1 MKGAPDP
8 APARRRRS
16 PAVLTDR
23 GNRRSAPP
31 MRDDSGPMFRAP
43 HSESLNPSFAA
54 PPRRLLPAAVLV
66 AALPAAFACGPAAE
80 PPPSDPYGVPG
91 AAARFALSRD
101 LVVEKLGAPLLAA
114 MRNHDIELWLVV
126 DRENNPDPLH
136 DEVGGGFSGVRGARL
151 FFDDGG
157 ERPQRI
163 YIGSHEHP
171 ANSVVGQAFDE
182 KIYYGYHPDG
192 ITPHLRAAVSERDP
206 ARIGVNTSPTLP
218 EADGLTAGLRDF
230 LEEALGP
237 RYAARMVSAE
247 LLVRDFRLART
258 AAETDAYRRLLEWSA
273 RWMTEALSREVI
285 TPGVTTAAD
294 VAWWLQ
300 DRALEL
306 GLTGGGTVRVVREGE
321 LLPVHAPDLPILPGD
336 ILSIDGGLQFLH
348 FAVDIKRAAYV
359 LGPGETE
366 FPENLAQAWRDTTA
380 FGERYASLMIPG
392 TVGHELW
399 SALGEEAKAAG
410 YRSVGPD
417 AGGDAVTTTEPE
429 IGVYGHS
436 VGNVAHDI
444 GARIADNLPF
454 AYGDRVGFAL
464 ADSEW
469 VSIEFHLST
478 PIPEWDGK
486 TWYARFEETAA
497 VTPAG
502 AEWLI
507 PFQTELFLIP
517 SEP

>member
-1 MKGAPDP
+1 MT
-8 APARRRRS
+8 
-16 PAVLTDR
+16 VLTAL
-23 GNRRSAPP
+23 RS
-31 MRDDSGPMFRAP
+31 R
-43 HSESLNPSFAA
+43 H
-54 PPRRLLPAAVLV
+54 LLPAVV
-66 AALPAAFACGPAAE
+66 FPAALACSPAAE
-80 PPPSDPYGVPG
+80 PPPDPYGVPG
-91 AAARFALSRD
+91 AAERFAVSRD
-101 LVVEKLGAPLLAA
+101 IVVEKLGAPLLAA
-114 MRNHDIELWLVV
+114 MRNHEIDLWLVV

-136 DEVGGGFSGVRGARL
+136 EEVGGGFSGVRGARL
-151 FFDDGG
+151 FHDDGG
-157 ERPQRI
+157 ERPRRL

-182 KIYYGYHPDG
+182 KTYYGYHPDG
-192 ITPHLRAAVSERDP
+192 ITPHLRAAVERLDP
-206 ARIGVNTSPTLP
+206 ASIGVNTSPTLP

-237 RYAARMVSAE
+237 EYAARMVSAE

-258 AAETDAYRRLLEWSA
+258 GRETETYRRLLEWTA
-273 RWMTEALSREVI
+273 RWMTEALSRRVI
-285 TPGVTTAAD
+285 TPGVTTAED
-294 VAWWLQ
+294 LAWWLQ

-306 GLTGGGTVRVVREGE
+306 GMTGGGTVRVVREGD
-321 LLPVHAPDLPILPGD
+321 LLPIHSPDIPIEPGD
-336 ILSIDGGLQFLH
+336 ILSIDGGLKFLH

-359 LGPGETE
+359 LRPGETG
-366 FPENLAQAWRDTTA
+366 FPESLASAWRDTVE

-399 SALGEEAKAAG
+399 SALGAEAQADG

-444 GARIADNLPF
+444 GARVADNLPF

-464 ADSEW
+464 RESEW

-497 VTPAG
+497 VTPNG

-507 PFQTELFLIP
+507 PYQRDLILIP
-517 SEP
+517 SGE

>member
-1 MKGAPDP
+1 MT
-8 APARRRRS
+8 
-16 PAVLTDR
+16 VLTAL
-23 GNRRSAPP
+23 RS
-31 MRDDSGPMFRAP
+31 R
-43 HSESLNPSFAA
+43 HSLPA
-54 PPRRLLPAAVLV
+54 LVLPAAL
-66 AALPAAFACGPAAE
+66 ACSPAEE
-80 PPPSDPYGVPG
+80 PPPDPYGVPG
-91 AAARFALSRD
+91 AAERFAVSRD
-101 LVVEKLGAPLLAA
+101 IVVEKLGAPLLAA
-114 MRNHDIELWLVV
+114 MRNHDIDLWLVV

-136 DEVGGGFSGVRGARL
+136 EEVGGGFSGVRGARL
-151 FFDDGG
+151 FHDDGG
-157 ERPQRI
+157 ERPRRL
-163 YIGSHEHP
+163 YLGSHEHP

-182 KIYYGYHPDG
+182 KTYYGYHPDG
-192 ITPHLRAAVSERDP
+192 ITPHLRAAVERLDP
-206 ARIGVNTSPTLP
+206 ERIGVNTSPTLP

-230 LEEALGP
+230 LEGALGP
-237 RYAARMVSAE
+237 KYAARMVSAE

-258 AAETDAYRRLLEWSA
+258 ERETETYRRLLEWTA
-273 RWMTEALSREVI
+273 RWMTEALSRRVI
-285 TPGVTTAAD
+285 TPGVTTAED
-294 VAWWLQ
+294 LAWWLQ

-306 GLTGGGTVRVVREGE
+306 GMTGGGTVRVVREGD
-321 LLPVHAPDLPILPGD
+321 LLPIHAPDIPIEPGD
-336 ILSIDGGLQFLH
+336 ILSIDGGLKFLH

-359 LGPGETE
+359 LPPGETG
-366 FPENLAQAWRDTTA
+366 FPESLASAWRDTVE
-380 FGERYASLMIPG
+380 FGERYASRMIPG

-399 SALGEEAKAAG
+399 SALGEEAKANG

-444 GARIADNLPF
+444 GARVADNLPF

-464 ADSEW
+464 RDTEW

-497 VTPAG
+497 VTPNG

-507 PFQTELFLIP
+507 PYQRDLILIP
-517 SEP
+517 SGE

>member
-1 MKGAPDP
+1 MT
-8 APARRRRS
+8 
-16 PAVLTDR
+16 VLTALR
-23 GNRRSAPP
+23 
-31 MRDDSGPMFRAP
+31 
-43 HSESLNPSFAA
+43 
-54 PPRRLLPAAVLV
+54 PRNLLPTLLLPAAL
-66 AALPAAFACGPAAE
+66 ACSPAAE
-80 PPPSDPYGVPG
+80 PPPDPYGVPG
-91 AAARFALSRD
+91 AAERFAVSRD
-101 LVVEKLGAPLLAA
+101 IVVEKLGAPLLAA
-114 MRNHDIELWLVV
+114 MRNQDIDLWLVV

-136 DEVGGGFSGVRGARL
+136 EEVGGGFSGVRGARL
-151 FFDDGG
+151 FHDDGG
-157 ERPQRI
+157 ERPRRL

-182 KIYYGYHPDG
+182 KTYYGYHPDG
-192 ITPHLRAAVSERDP
+192 ITPHLRAAVERLDP
-206 ARIGVNTSPTLP
+206 ERIGVNTSPTLP

-230 LEEALGP
+230 LEEALGSE
-237 RYAARMVSAE
+237 YAARMVSAE

-258 AAETDAYRRLLEWSA
+258 ERETETYRRLLEWTA
-273 RWMTEALSREVI
+273 RWMTEALSRRAI
-285 TPGVTTAAD
+285 TPGVTTAED
-294 VAWWLQ
+294 LVWWLQ

-306 GLTGGGTVRVVREGE
+306 GMTGGGTVRVVREGD
-321 LLPVHAPDLPILPGD
+321 LLPIHAPDIPIEPGD
-336 ILSIDGGLQFLH
+336 ILSIDGGLKFLH

-359 LGPGETE
+359 LRPGETE
-366 FPENLAQAWRDTTA
+366 FPESLASAWRDTVE

-399 SALGEEAKAAG
+399 SALGAEAQEDG

-444 GARIADNLPF
+444 GARVADNLPF

-464 ADSEW
+464 RESEW

-497 VTPAG
+497 VAPNG

-507 PFQTELFLIP
+507 PYQRDLILIP
-517 SEP
+517 SGE

>member
-1 MKGAPDP
+1 MPHSRPSHAVPILPLAALTLGLAACSP
-8 APARRRRS
+8 APEE
-16 PAVLTDR
+16 PA
-23 GNRRSAPP
+23 P
-31 MRDDSGPMFRAP
+31 
-43 HSESLNPSFAA
+43 
-54 PPRRLLPAAVLV
+54 
-66 AALPAAFACGPAAE
+66 
-80 PPPSDPYGVPG
+80 DPYGVPG
-91 AAARFALSRD
+91 AAERFALSRD
-101 LVVEKLGAPLLAA
+101 LVVGKLGAPLLDA
-114 MRNHDIELWLVV
+114 MRAHGIALWLVM

-136 DEVGGGFSGVRGARL
+136 AEVGGGFSGVRGVRL
-151 FFDDGG
+151 FHDDGG
-157 ERPQRI
+157 DRPRRI

-182 KIYYGYHPDG
+182 KTYYGYHPDG
-192 ITPHLRAAVSERDP
+192 VTPHLRAAIERLDP
-206 ARIGVNTSPTLP
+206 ERIGVNTSPTLP

-230 LEEALGP
+230 LEDALGP

-258 AAETDAYRRLLEWSA
+258 AAETETYRRLLEWSA

-285 TPGVTTAAD
+285 TPGETTAED

-300 DRALEL
+300 DRALAL

-321 LLPVHAPDLPILPGD
+321 LLPIHSPAHPILPGD
-336 ILSIDGGLQFLH
+336 IVGIDGGLKFLH

-359 LGPGETE
+359 LRPGETV
-366 FPENLAQAWRDTTA
+366 FPENLAAAWRDTVA
-380 FGERYASLMIPG
+380 FGEGYAARMIPG

-399 SALGEEAKAAG
+399 SALGEEAQAAG

-429 IGVYGHS
+429 VGVYGHS

-444 GARIADNLPF
+444 GARVADNLPF

-464 ADSEW
+464 QESEW
-469 VSIEFHLST
+469 VSVEFHLST

-497 VTPAG
+497 VTPDG

-507 PFQTELFLIP
+507 PIQTELFLIP
-517 SEP
+517 SDE

>member
-1 MKGAPDP
+1 MT
-8 APARRRRS
+8 
-16 PAVLTDR
+16 VLTAL
-23 GNRRSAPP
+23 RSRP
-31 MRDDSGPMFRAP
+31 
-43 HSESLNPSFAA
+43 SLPA
-54 PPRRLLPAAVLV
+54 LVLPAAL
-66 AALPAAFACGPAAE
+66 ACSPTPE
-80 PPPSDPYGVPG
+80 PPPDPYGVPG
-91 AAARFALSRD
+91 AAERFAVSRD
-101 LVVEKLGAPLLAA
+101 IVVEKLGAPLLAA
-114 MRNHDIELWLVV
+114 MRNHDIDLWLVV

-136 DEVGGGFSGVRGARL
+136 EEVGGGFSGVRGARL
-151 FFDDGG
+151 FHDDGG
-157 ERPQRI
+157 ERPRRL
-163 YIGSHEHP
+163 YLGSHEHP

-182 KIYYGYHPDG
+182 KTYYGYHPDG
-192 ITPHLRAAVSERDP
+192 ITPHLRAAIERLDP
-206 ARIGVNTSPTLP
+206 ERIGVNTSPTLP

-237 RYAARMVSAE
+237 KYAARMVSAE
-247 LLVRDFRLART
+247 LVVRDFRLART
-258 AAETDAYRRLLEWSA
+258 GRETETYRRLLEWTA
-273 RWMTEALSREVI
+273 RWMTEALSRRVI
-285 TPGVTTAAD
+285 TPGVTTAED
-294 VAWWLQ
+294 LAWWLQ

-306 GLTGGGTVRVVREGE
+306 GMTGGGTVRVVREGD
-321 LLPVHAPDLPILPGD
+321 LLPIHAPDIPIEPGD
-336 ILSIDGGLQFLH
+336 ILSIDGGLKFLH

-359 LGPGETE
+359 LRPGETG
-366 FPENLAQAWRDTTA
+366 FPESLASAWRDTVE
-380 FGERYASLMIPG
+380 FGERYASRMIPG

-399 SALGEEAKAAG
+399 SALGEEATANG

-444 GARIADNLPF
+444 GARVADNLPF

-464 ADSEW
+464 RDTEW

-497 VTPAG
+497 VTPNG

-507 PFQTELFLIP
+507 PYQRDLILIP
-517 SEP
+517 SGE

>member
-1 MKGAPDP
+1 MT
-8 APARRRRS
+8 
-16 PAVLTDR
+16 VLTALR
-23 GNRRSAPP
+23 
-31 MRDDSGPMFRAP
+31 
-43 HSESLNPSFAA
+43 
-54 PPRRLLPAAVLV
+54 PRHLLPAVV
-66 AALPAAFACGPAAE
+66 FPAALACSPAAE
-80 PPPSDPYGVPG
+80 PPPDPYGVPG
-91 AAARFALSRD
+91 AAERFAISRD
-101 LVVEKLGAPLLAA
+101 IVVEKLGAPLLAA
-114 MRNHDIELWLVV
+114 MRNHEIDLWLVV

-136 DEVGGGFSGVRGARL
+136 EEVGGGFSGVRGARL
-151 FFDDGG
+151 FHDDGG
-157 ERPQRI
+157 ERPRRL

-182 KIYYGYHPDG
+182 KTYYGYHPDG
-192 ITPHLRAAVSERDP
+192 ITPHLRAAVERLDP
-206 ARIGVNTSPTLP
+206 ASIGVNTSPTLP

-237 RYAARMVSAE
+237 EYAARMVSAE

-258 AAETDAYRRLLEWSA
+258 GRETETYRRLLEWTA
-273 RWMTEALSREVI
+273 RWMTEALSRRVI
-285 TPGVTTAAD
+285 TPGVTTAED
-294 VAWWLQ
+294 LAWWLQ

-306 GLTGGGTVRVVREGE
+306 GMTGGGTVRVVREGD
-321 LLPVHAPDLPILPGD
+321 LLPIHSPDIPIEPGD
-336 ILSIDGGLQFLH
+336 ILSIDGGLKFLH

-359 LGPGETE
+359 LRPGETE
-366 FPENLAQAWRDTTA
+366 FPESLASAWRDTVE

-399 SALGEEAKAAG
+399 SALGAEAQADG

-444 GARIADNLPF
+444 GARVADNLPF

-464 ADSEW
+464 RESEW

-478 PIPEWDGK
+478 PIPEWEGK

-497 VTPAG
+497 VTPNG

-507 PFQTELFLIP
+507 PYQRDLILIP
-517 SEP
+517 SGE

>member
-1 MKGAPDP
+1 MT
-8 APARRRRS
+8 
-16 PAVLTDR
+16 VLTAL
-23 GNRRSAPP
+23 RS
-31 MRDDSGPMFRAP
+31 RY
-43 HSESLNPSFAA
+43 SLPA
-54 PPRRLLPAAVLV
+54 LVLPAAL
-66 AALPAAFACGPAAE
+66 ACSPEAE
-80 PPPSDPYGVPG
+80 PPPDPYGVPG
-91 AAARFALSRD
+91 AAERFAVSRD
-101 LVVEKLGAPLLAA
+101 IVVEKLGAPLLAA
-114 MRNHDIELWLVV
+114 MRNHDIDLWLVV

-136 DEVGGGFSGVRGARL
+136 EEVGGGFSGVRGARL
-151 FFDDGG
+151 FHDDGG
-157 ERPQRI
+157 ERPRRL

-182 KIYYGYHPDG
+182 KTYYGYHPDG
-192 ITPHLRAAVSERDP
+192 ITPHLRAAVERLDP
-206 ARIGVNTSPTLP
+206 ERIGVNTSPTLP

-237 RYAARMVSAE
+237 KYAARMVSAE

-258 AAETDAYRRLLEWSA
+258 ERETETYRRLLEWTA
-273 RWMTEALSREVI
+273 RWMTEALSRRVI
-285 TPGVTTAAD
+285 TPGVTTAED
-294 VAWWLQ
+294 LAWWLQ
-300 DRALEL
+300 DRALGL
-306 GLTGGGTVRVVREGE
+306 GMTGGGTVRVVREGD
-321 LLPVHAPDLPILPGD
+321 LLPIHAPDIPIEPGD
-336 ILSIDGGLQFLH
+336 ILSIDGGLKFLH

-359 LGPGETE
+359 LRPGETG
-366 FPENLAQAWRDTTA
+366 FPESLASAWRDTVA

-399 SALGEEAKAAG
+399 SALGAEAQANG

-444 GARIADNLPF
+444 GARVADNLPF

-464 ADSEW
+464 RDTEW

-497 VTPAG
+497 VTPNG

-507 PFQTELFLIP
+507 PYQRDLILIP
-517 SEP
+517 SGE

>member
-1 MKGAPDP
+1 M
-8 APARRRRS
+8 
-16 PAVLTDR
+16 
-23 GNRRSAPP
+23 
-31 MRDDSGPMFRAP
+31 
-43 HSESLNPSFAA
+43 
-54 PPRRLLPAAVLV
+54 
-66 AALPAAFACGPAAE
+66 
-80 PPPSDPYGVPG
+80 
-91 AAARFALSRD
+91 
-101 LVVEKLGAPLLAA
+101 
-114 MRNHDIELWLVV
+114 
-126 DRENNPDPLH
+126 
-136 DEVGGGFSGVRGARL
+136 
-151 FFDDGG
+151 
-157 ERPQRI
+157 
-163 YIGSHEHP
+163 
-171 ANSVVGQAFDE
+171 
-182 KIYYGYHPDG
+182 
-192 ITPHLRAAVSERDP
+192 
-206 ARIGVNTSPTLP
+206 NTSPTLP

-237 RYAARMVSAE
+237 EYAARMVSAE

-258 AAETDAYRRLLEWSA
+258 GRETETYRRLLEWTA
-273 RWMTEALSREVI
+273 RWMTEALSRRVI
-285 TPGVTTAAD
+285 TPGVTTAED
-294 VAWWLQ
+294 LAWWLQ

-306 GLTGGGTVRVVREGE
+306 GMTGGGTVRVVREGD
-321 LLPVHAPDLPILPGD
+321 LLPIHSPDIPIEPGD
-336 ILSIDGGLQFLH
+336 ILSIDGGLKFLH

-359 LGPGETE
+359 LRPGETG
-366 FPENLAQAWRDTTA
+366 FPESLASAWRDTVE

-399 SALGEEAKAAG
+399 SALGAEAQADG

-444 GARIADNLPF
+444 GARVADNLPF

-464 ADSEW
+464 RESEW

-497 VTPAG
+497 VTPNG

-507 PFQTELFLIP
+507 PYQRDLILIP
-517 SEP
+517 SGE

>member
-1 MKGAPDP
+1 MT
-8 APARRRRS
+8 
-16 PAVLTDR
+16 VLTALCSR
-23 GNRRSAPP
+23 
-31 MRDDSGPMFRAP
+31 
-43 HSESLNPSFAA
+43 HSLPA
-54 PPRRLLPAAVLV
+54 LVLPAAL
-66 AALPAAFACGPAAE
+66 ACSPAAE
-80 PPPSDPYGVPG
+80 QPPDPYGVPG
-91 AAARFALSRD
+91 AAERFAVSRD
-101 LVVEKLGAPLLAA
+101 IVVEKLGAPLLAA
-114 MRNHDIELWLVV
+114 MRNHDIDLWLVV

-136 DEVGGGFSGVRGARL
+136 EEVGGGFSGVRGARL
-151 FFDDGG
+151 FHDDGG
-157 ERPQRI
+157 ERPRRL
-163 YIGSHEHP
+163 YLGSHEHP

-182 KIYYGYHPDG
+182 KTYYGYHPDG
-192 ITPHLRAAVSERDP
+192 ITPHLRAAVERLDP
-206 ARIGVNTSPTLP
+206 ERIGVNTSPTLP

-230 LEEALGP
+230 LEGALGP

-258 AAETDAYRRLLEWSA
+258 ERETDTYRRLLEWTA
-273 RWMTEALSREVI
+273 RWMTEALSRRVI
-285 TPGVTTAAD
+285 TPGVTTAED
-294 VAWWLQ
+294 LAWWLQ

-306 GLTGGGTVRVVREGE
+306 GMTGGGTVRVVREGD
-321 LLPVHAPDLPILPGD
+321 LLPIHAPDIPIEPGD
-336 ILSIDGGLQFLH
+336 ILSIDGGLKFLH

-359 LGPGETE
+359 LRPGETG
-366 FPENLAQAWRDTTA
+366 FPESLASAWRDTVE
-380 FGERYASLMIPG
+380 FGERYASRMIPG

-399 SALGEEAKAAG
+399 SALGEEATANG

-444 GARIADNLPF
+444 GARVADNLPF

-464 ADSEW
+464 RDTEW

-497 VTPAG
+497 VTPNG

-507 PFQTELFLIP
+507 PYQRDLILIP
-517 SEP
+517 SGE

>member
-1 MKGAPDP
+1 MT
-8 APARRRRS
+8 
-16 PAVLTDR
+16 VLTAL
-23 GNRRSAPP
+23 RS
-31 MRDDSGPMFRAP
+31 R
-43 HSESLNPSFAA
+43 HSLPA
-54 PPRRLLPAAVLV
+54 LVLPAAL
-66 AALPAAFACGPAAE
+66 ACSPAAE
-80 PPPSDPYGVPG
+80 PPPDPYGVPG
-91 AAARFALSRD
+91 AAERFAVSRD
-101 LVVEKLGAPLLAA
+101 IVVEKLGAPLLAA
-114 MRNHDIELWLVV
+114 MRNHDIDLWLVV

-136 DEVGGGFSGVRGARL
+136 EEVGGGFSGVRGARL
-151 FFDDGG
+151 FHDDGA
-157 ERPQRI
+157 ERPRRL
-163 YIGSHEHP
+163 YLGSHEHP

-182 KIYYGYHPDG
+182 KTYYGYHPDG
-192 ITPHLRAAVSERDP
+192 ITPHLRAAVERLDP

-237 RYAARMVSAE
+237 KYAARMVSAE
-247 LLVRDFRLART
+247 LVVRDFRLART
-258 AAETDAYRRLLEWSA
+258 GRETETYRRLLEWTA
-273 RWMTEALSREVI
+273 RWMTEALSRRVI
-285 TPGVTTAAD
+285 TPGVTTAED
-294 VAWWLQ
+294 LAWWLQ

-306 GLTGGGTVRVVREGE
+306 GMTGGGTVRVVREGD
-321 LLPVHAPDLPILPGD
+321 LLPIHAPDIPIEPGD
-336 ILSIDGGLQFLH
+336 ILSIDGGLKFLH

-359 LGPGETE
+359 LRPGETG
-366 FPENLAQAWRDTTA
+366 FPESLASAWRDTVE
-380 FGERYASLMIPG
+380 FGERYASRMIPG

-399 SALGEEAKAAG
+399 SALGEEAKANG

-444 GARIADNLPF
+444 GARVADNLPF

-464 ADSEW
+464 RDTEW

-497 VTPAG
+497 VTPNG

-507 PFQTELFLIP
+507 PYQRDLILIP
-517 SEP
+517 SGE

>member
-1 MKGAPDP
+1 MTVLTALRPRHWLPAVVFPAALACSP
-8 APARRRRS
+8 APA
-16 PAVLTDR
+16 
-23 GNRRSAPP
+23 
-31 MRDDSGPMFRAP
+31 
-43 HSESLNPSFAA
+43 
-54 PPRRLLPAAVLV
+54 
-66 AALPAAFACGPAAE
+66 
-80 PPPSDPYGVPG
+80 PPSDPYGVPG
-91 AAARFALSRD
+91 AAERFAVSRD
-101 LVVEKLGAPLLAA
+101 IVVEKLGAPLLAA
-114 MRNHDIELWLVV
+114 MRNHDIDLWLVV

-136 DEVGGGFSGVRGARL
+136 EEVGGGFSGVRGARL
-151 FFDDGG
+151 FHDDGG
-157 ERPQRI
+157 ERPRRL

-182 KIYYGYHPDG
+182 KTYYGYHPDG
-192 ITPHLRAAVSERDP
+192 ITPHLRAAVERLDP
-206 ARIGVNTSPTLP
+206 ASIGVNTSPTLP

-237 RYAARMVSAE
+237 EYAARMVSAE

-258 AAETDAYRRLLEWSA
+258 GRETETYRRLLEWTA
-273 RWMTEALSREVI
+273 RWMTEALSRRVI
-285 TPGVTTAAD
+285 TPGVTTAED
-294 VAWWLQ
+294 LAWWLQ

-306 GLTGGGTVRVVREGE
+306 GMTGGGTVRVVREGD
-321 LLPVHAPDLPILPGD
+321 LLPIHSPDIPIEPGD
-336 ILSIDGGLQFLH
+336 ILSIDGGLKFLH
-348 FAVDIKRAAYV
+348 FAVDVKRAAYV
-359 LGPGETE
+359 LRPGETG
-366 FPENLAQAWRDTTA
+366 FPESLASAWRDTVE

-399 SALGEEAKAAG
+399 SALGAEAQADG

-444 GARIADNLPF
+444 GARVADNLPF

-464 ADSEW
+464 RESEW

-497 VTPAG
+497 VTPNG

-507 PFQTELFLIP
+507 PYQRDLILIP
-517 SEP
+517 SGE

>member
-1 MKGAPDP
+1 MT
-8 APARRRRS
+8 
-16 PAVLTDR
+16 VLTAL
-23 GNRRSAPP
+23 RS
-31 MRDDSGPMFRAP
+31 R
-43 HSESLNPSFAA
+43 HSLPA
-54 PPRRLLPAAVLV
+54 LVLPAAL
-66 AALPAAFACGPAAE
+66 ACSPAEE
-80 PPPSDPYGVPG
+80 PPPDPYGVPG
-91 AAARFALSRD
+91 AAERFAVSRD
-101 LVVEKLGAPLLAA
+101 IVVEKLGAPLLAA
-114 MRNHDIELWLVV
+114 MRNHDIDLWLVV

-136 DEVGGGFSGVRGARL
+136 EEVGGGFSGVRGARL
-151 FFDDGG
+151 FHDDGG
-157 ERPQRI
+157 ERPRRL
-163 YIGSHEHP
+163 YLGSHEHP

-182 KIYYGYHPDG
+182 KTYYGYHPDG
-192 ITPHLRAAVSERDP
+192 ITPHLRAAVERLDP
-206 ARIGVNTSPTLP
+206 ERIGVNTSPTLP

-237 RYAARMVSAE
+237 KYAARMVSAE

-258 AAETDAYRRLLEWSA
+258 ERETETYRRLLEWTA
-273 RWMTEALSREVI
+273 RWMTEALSRRVI
-285 TPGVTTAAD
+285 TPGVTTAED
-294 VAWWLQ
+294 LAWWLQ

-306 GLTGGGTVRVVREGE
+306 GMTGGGTVRVVREGD
-321 LLPVHAPDLPILPGD
+321 LLPIHAPDIPIEPGD
-336 ILSIDGGLQFLH
+336 ILSIDGGLKFLH

-359 LGPGETE
+359 LRPGETG
-366 FPENLAQAWRDTTA
+366 FPESLASAWRDTVE
-380 FGERYASLMIPG
+380 FGERYASRMIPG

-399 SALGEEAKAAG
+399 SALGEEAKANG

-444 GARIADNLPF
+444 GARVADNLPF

-464 ADSEW
+464 RDTEW

-497 VTPAG
+497 VTPNG

-507 PFQTELFLIP
+507 PYQRDLILIP
-517 SEP
+517 SGE

>member
-1 MKGAPDP
+1 MTVLTALRPRHWLP
-8 APARRRRS
+8 ALAL
-16 PAVLTDR
+16 PAVLAC
-23 GNRRSAPP
+23 S
-31 MRDDSGPMFRAP
+31 
-43 HSESLNPSFAA
+43 
-54 PPRRLLPAAVLV
+54 PAA
-66 AALPAAFACGPAAE
+66 G
-80 PPPSDPYGVPG
+80 PPPDPYGVP
-91 AAARFALSRD
+91 AAAERFAVSRD
-101 LVVEKLGAPLLAA
+101 IVVEKLGAPLLAA
-114 MRNHDIELWLVV
+114 MRNHEIDLWLVV

-136 DEVGGGFSGVRGARL
+136 EEVGGGFSGVRGARL
-151 FFDDGG
+151 FHDDGG
-157 ERPQRI
+157 ERPRRL

-182 KIYYGYHPDG
+182 KTYYGYHPDG
-192 ITPHLRAAVSERDP
+192 ITPHLRAAVERLDP
-206 ARIGVNTSPTLP
+206 ERIGVNTSPTLP

-237 RYAARMVSAE
+237 EYAARMVSAE

-258 AAETDAYRRLLEWSA
+258 GRETETYRRLLEWTA
-273 RWMTEALSREVI
+273 RWMTEALSRRVI
-285 TPGVTTAAD
+285 TPGVTTAED
-294 VAWWLQ
+294 LAWWLQ

-306 GLTGGGTVRVVREGE
+306 GMTGGGTVRVVREGD
-321 LLPVHAPDLPILPGD
+321 LLPIHSPDIPIEPGD
-336 ILSIDGGLQFLH
+336 ILSIDGGLKFLH

-359 LGPGETE
+359 LRPGETG
-366 FPENLAQAWRDTTA
+366 FPESLASAWRDTVE

-399 SALGEEAKAAG
+399 SALGAEAQADG

-444 GARIADNLPF
+444 GARVADNLPF

-464 ADSEW
+464 RESEW

-497 VTPAG
+497 VTPNG

-507 PFQTELFLIP
+507 PYQRDLILIP
-517 SEP
+517 SGE

>member
-1 MKGAPDP
+1 MT
-8 APARRRRS
+8 
-16 PAVLTDR
+16 VLTALR
-23 GNRRSAPP
+23 
-31 MRDDSGPMFRAP
+31 
-43 HSESLNPSFAA
+43 
-54 PPRRLLPAAVLV
+54 PRHWLPVL
-66 AALPAAFACGPAAE
+66 ALPAALACSPAAE
-80 PPPSDPYGVPG
+80 PPPDPYGVPG
-91 AAARFALSRD
+91 AAERFAISRD
-101 LVVEKLGAPLLAA
+101 IVVEKLGAPLLAA
-114 MRNHDIELWLVV
+114 MRNHEIDLWLVV

-136 DEVGGGFSGVRGARL
+136 EEVGGGFSGVRGARL
-151 FFDDGG
+151 FHDDGG
-157 ERPQRI
+157 ERPRRL

-182 KIYYGYHPDG
+182 KTYYGYHPDG
-192 ITPHLRAAVSERDP
+192 ITPHLRAAVERLEP
-206 ARIGVNTSPTLP
+206 ASIGVNTSPTLP

-237 RYAARMVSAE
+237 EYAARMVSAE

-258 AAETDAYRRLLEWSA
+258 GRETETYRRLLEWTA
-273 RWMTEALSREVI
+273 RWMTEALSRRVI
-285 TPGVTTAAD
+285 TPGVTTAED
-294 VAWWLQ
+294 LAWWLQ

-306 GLTGGGTVRVVREGE
+306 GMTGGGTVRVVREGD
-321 LLPVHAPDLPILPGD
+321 LLPIHSPDIPIEPGD
-336 ILSIDGGLQFLH
+336 ILSIDGGLKFLH

-359 LGPGETE
+359 LRPGETG
-366 FPENLAQAWRDTTA
+366 FPESLASAWRDTVE
-380 FGERYASLMIPG
+380 FGERYAALMIPG

-399 SALGEEAKAAG
+399 SALGAEAQADG

-444 GARIADNLPF
+444 GARVADNLPF

-464 ADSEW
+464 RESEW

-497 VTPAG
+497 VAPNG

-507 PFQTELFLIP
+507 PYQRDLILIP
-517 SEP
+517 SGE

>member
-1 MKGAPDP
+1 MT
-8 APARRRRS
+8 
-16 PAVLTDR
+16 VLTAL
-23 GNRRSAPP
+23 RS
-31 MRDDSGPMFRAP
+31 R
-43 HSESLNPSFAA
+43 HSLPA
-54 PPRRLLPAAVLV
+54 LVLPAAL
-66 AALPAAFACGPAAE
+66 ACSPAEG
-80 PPPSDPYGVPG
+80 PPPDPYGVPG
-91 AAARFALSRD
+91 AAERFAVSRD
-101 LVVEKLGAPLLAA
+101 IVVEKLGAPLLAA
-114 MRNHDIELWLVV
+114 MRNNDIDLWLVV

-136 DEVGGGFSGVRGARL
+136 EEVGGGFSGVRGARL
-151 FFDDGG
+151 FHDDGG
-157 ERPQRI
+157 ERPRRL
-163 YIGSHEHP
+163 YLGSHEHP

-182 KIYYGYHPDG
+182 KTYYGYHPDG
-192 ITPHLRAAVSERDP
+192 VTPHLRAAVERLDP
-206 ARIGVNTSPTLP
+206 ERIGVNTSPTLP

-237 RYAARMVSAE
+237 KYAARMVSAE

-258 AAETDAYRRLLEWSA
+258 GRETETYRRLLEWTA
-273 RWMTEALSREVI
+273 RWMTEALSRRVI
-285 TPGVTTAAD
+285 TPGVTTAED
-294 VAWWLQ
+294 LAWWLQ

-306 GLTGGGTVRVVREGE
+306 GMTGGGTVRVVREGD
-321 LLPVHAPDLPILPGD
+321 LLPIHAPDIPIEPGD
-336 ILSIDGGLQFLH
+336 ILSIDGGLKFLH

-359 LGPGETE
+359 LPPGETG
-366 FPENLAQAWRDTTA
+366 FPESLASAWRDTVE
-380 FGERYASLMIPG
+380 FGERYASRMIPG

-399 SALGEEAKAAG
+399 SALGEEAKANG

-444 GARIADNLPF
+444 GARVADNLPF

-464 ADSEW
+464 RDTEW

-497 VTPAG
+497 VTPNG

-507 PFQTELFLIP
+507 PYQRDLILIP
-517 SEP
+517 SGE